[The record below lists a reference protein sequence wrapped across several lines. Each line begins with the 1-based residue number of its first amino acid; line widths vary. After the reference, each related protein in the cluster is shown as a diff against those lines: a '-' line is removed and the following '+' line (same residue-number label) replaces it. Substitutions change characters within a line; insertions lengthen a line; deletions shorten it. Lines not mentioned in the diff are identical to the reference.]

1 MIIMAVH
8 LLKEKHRKILK
19 YELLNC
25 NIQILRKDI

>member
-19 YELLNC
+19 FDLLNLI
-25 NIQILRKDI
+25 NTIM